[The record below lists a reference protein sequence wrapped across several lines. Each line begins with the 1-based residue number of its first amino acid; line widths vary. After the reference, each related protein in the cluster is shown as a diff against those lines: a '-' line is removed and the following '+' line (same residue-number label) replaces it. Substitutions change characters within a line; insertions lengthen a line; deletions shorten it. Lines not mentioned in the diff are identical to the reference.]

1 MFGHN
6 FYIALGN
13 LIYSVYNGDL
23 IYKSINPKE
32 LFREIKVY
40 ITPNEDIKD
49 EFGTNNSFYCIFE
62 LERLIENHADPYV
75 CFRVFQSYFNEN
87 HSIFNR
93 RIRLELDN
101 LIESLEMKLEAN
113 HSKSFINK
121 YRKLTSRLTTS
132 KI

>member
-23 IYKSINPKE
+23 IYHTISPKE
-32 LFREIKVY
+32 LFREIKIY
-40 ITPNEDIKD
+40 ITPNEDISD

-62 LERLIENHADPYV
+62 LERLIDSHADPYV
-75 CFRVFQSYFNEN
+75 CFRVFQNYFNEN
-87 HSIFNR
+87 HRIFNR
-93 RIRLELDN
+93 RIRLEMDN
-101 LIESLEMKLEAN
+101 LIDSLEMKLEPKQ
-113 HSKSFINK
+113 SKSFINK
-121 YRKLTSRLTTS
+121 YRKLTSELITS